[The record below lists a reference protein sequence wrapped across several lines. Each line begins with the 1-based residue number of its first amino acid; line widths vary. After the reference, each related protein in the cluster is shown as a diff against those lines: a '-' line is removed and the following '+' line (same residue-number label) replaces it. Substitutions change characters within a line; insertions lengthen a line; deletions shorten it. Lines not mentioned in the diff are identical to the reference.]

1 MVNWLRGRVRFDR
14 NELAGSFGD
23 IGTDL
28 PLIVGMILAVGLDG
42 ASTFIVF
49 GATQILMGLIY
60 GLPMPIQPLK
70 AMAVIVI
77 SQKIAPDVLYGGGL
91 AIGIIMLA
99 LALTGLLTRL
109 ADFIPRSV
117 VRGLQLGLGLNLA
130 TLALK
135 QYVPADGTGGL
146 VLAAAAFLVTVFLLG
161 NRKCPAALLVVLLGA
176 AYAAVFH
183 LDFSRL
189 QHSVGLAL
197 PALHVPTTGDVLQGF
212 WVLALPQLALSI
224 GNSVI
229 ATRQTIHDLFPE
241 RPVTVRRIGLTY
253 ALMNLVQPFISGIPT
268 CHGAGGLAGH
278 YAFGGRT
285 GGSVIIYGSV
295 FVVVGLCFS
304 QGLGEAI
311 KVFPLPILG
320 IILLF
325 EGLGLMGFVREVAAS
340 KSDLAVCLLVA
351 LAAIGLPQGY
361 LIGLVG
367 GTLVAYLIRRGF
379 VLRG

>member
-1 MVNWLRGRVRFDR
+1 MVNWLRERVRFDR

-135 QYVPADGTGGL
+135 NYVPADGTGGM
-146 VLAAAAFLVTVFLLG
+146 VLAAAAFLVTILLLG
-161 NRKCPAALLVVLLGA
+161 NRKCPAALLLVLLGA
-176 AYAAVFH
+176 VYAAVFH
-183 LDFSRL
+183 LDFARL
-189 QHSVGLAL
+189 GQGVGLAL
-197 PALHVPTTGDVLQGF
+197 PAPHVPTAEDVLQGF

-229 ATRQTIHDLFPE
+229 ATRQTIHDLFPG
-241 RPVTVRRIGLTY
+241 RTVTVRRIGLTY
-253 ALMNLVQPFISGIPT
+253 ALMNMVQPFLSGIPT
-268 CHGAGGLAGH
+268 CHGAGGLAGY

-285 GGSVIIYGSV
+285 GGSVIIYGSLY
-295 FVVVGLCFS
+295 VVVGLCFS
-304 QGLGEAI
+304 QGLSEAI

-320 IILLF
+320 VILLF
-325 EGLGLMGFVREVAAS
+325 EGLALMGFVREVAAS
-340 KSDLAVCLLVA
+340 KSDLTVCLLVA

-367 GTLVAYLIRRGF
+367 GTLVAWLIRRGL

>member
-1 MVNWLRGRVRFDR
+1 MLTWLRGRIRFDR

-28 PLIVGMILAVGLDG
+28 PLLVGMVLAVGLDG

-49 GATQILMGLIY
+49 GAMQILMGLVY
-60 GLPMPIQPLK
+60 GLPMPVQPLK

-77 SQKIAPDVLYGGGL
+77 SQKIAPNVLYGGGL
-91 AIGIIMLA
+91 AIGLLMLA
-99 LALTGLLTRL
+99 LTVTGLLTRL

-135 QYVPADGTGGL
+135 SYVPADGAGGL
-146 VLAAAAFLVTVFLLG
+146 VLAAVAFCVTIALLG
-161 NRKCPAALLVVLLGA
+161 NRKYPAALVIVLLGA
-176 AYAAVFH
+176 VYTAVFH
-183 LDFSRL
+183 LNWTGL
-189 QHSVGLAL
+189 GQSVGLAW
-197 PALHVPTTGDVLQGF
+197 PQPHMPTTADVLEGL

-229 ATRQTIHDLFPE
+229 ATRQTIHDLYPE
-241 RPVTVRRIGLTY
+241 HPVTIRRIGLTY
-253 ALMNLVQPFISGIPT
+253 ALMNLVQPFVSGVPT
-268 CHGAGGLAGH
+268 CHGAGGLVGH

-285 GGSVIIYGSV
+285 GGSVVIYGSAYLL
-295 FVVVGLCFS
+295 VGLLFS

-325 EGLGLMGFVREVAAS
+325 EGLGLMAFVREVAPS
-340 KSDLAVCLLVA
+340 KQDLTVCLLVA
-351 LAAIGLPQGY
+351 LAAVGLPQGY
-361 LIGLVG
+361 LIGLVA
-367 GTLVAYLIRRGF
+367 GTLLAILIRRGL

>member
-49 GATQILMGLIY
+49 GATQILMGVIY

-77 SQKIAPDVLYGGGL
+77 SQKIAPAVLYGGGL
-91 AIGIIMLA
+91 AIGFIMLV
-99 LALTGLLTRL
+99 LALTGLLARL

-135 QYVPADGTGGL
+135 NYVPADGTGGL

-161 NRKCPAALLVVLLGA
+161 NRKCPAALLMVLLGA

-183 LDFSRL
+183 LDFARL
-189 QHSVGLAL
+189 GQGVGLAL
-197 PALHVPTTGDVLQGF
+197 PVPHVPTTEDVLQGF
-212 WVLALPQLALSI
+212 WVLVLPQLALSI

-229 ATRQTIHDLFPE
+229 ATRQTIQDLFPE
-241 RPVTVRRIGLTY
+241 RTVTVRRIGLTY
-253 ALMNLVQPFISGIPT
+253 ALMNLVQPFVSGIPT
-268 CHGAGGLAGH
+268 CHGAGGLVGH

-311 KVFPLPILG
+311 KVFPLPVLG

-361 LIGLVG
+361 LVGLVG
-367 GTLVAYLIRRGF
+367 GTLVAYLIRRGL

>member
-1 MVNWLRGRVRFDR
+1 MVNWLRRRVRFDR

-91 AIGIIMLA
+91 AIGLIMLA

-295 FVVVGLCFS
+295 YVVVGLCFS
-304 QGLGEAI
+304 QGLSEAI

-340 KSDLAVCLLVA
+340 KSDLTVCLLVA

-367 GTLVAYLIRRGF
+367 GTLVAWLIRRGL

>member
-1 MVNWLRGRVRFDR
+1 MVNWLRRRVRFDR

-91 AIGIIMLA
+91 AIGLIMLA

-146 VLAAAAFLVTVFLLG
+146 VLAAAALLVTVFLLG

-295 FVVVGLCFS
+295 YVVVGLCFS
-304 QGLGEAI
+304 QGLSEAI

-340 KSDLAVCLLVA
+340 KSDLTVCLLVA

-367 GTLVAYLIRRGF
+367 GTFVAWLIRRGL

>member
-77 SQKIAPDVLYGGGL
+77 SQKIAPAVLYGGGL
-91 AIGIIMLA
+91 AIGFIMLV

-135 QYVPADGTGGL
+135 NYVPADGTGGL

-161 NRKCPAALLVVLLGA
+161 NRKCPAALLMVLLGA

-183 LDFSRL
+183 LDFARL
-189 QHSVGLAL
+189 GQGVGLAL
-197 PALHVPTTGDVLQGF
+197 PVPRVPTTEDVLQGF
-212 WVLALPQLALSI
+212 WVLVLPQLALSI

-229 ATRQTIHDLFPE
+229 ATRQTIQDLFPE
-241 RPVTVRRIGLTY
+241 RTVTVRRIGLTY
-253 ALMNLVQPFISGIPT
+253 ALMNLVQPFVSGIPT
-268 CHGAGGLAGH
+268 CHGAGGLVGH

-295 FVVVGLCFS
+295 YVVVGLCFS

-311 KVFPLPILG
+311 KVFPLPVLG

-325 EGLGLMGFVREVAAS
+325 EGLGLRGFVREVVAS

-361 LIGLVG
+361 LVGLVG
-367 GTLVAYLIRRGF
+367 GTLVAYLIRRGL

>member
-91 AIGIIMLA
+91 AIGLIMLA

-146 VLAAAAFLVTVFLLG
+146 VLAAAALLVTVFLLG

-189 QHSVGLAL
+189 QHSAGLAL

-295 FVVVGLCFS
+295 YVVVGLCFS
-304 QGLGEAI
+304 QGLSEAI

-340 KSDLAVCLLVA
+340 KSDLTVCLLVA

-367 GTLVAYLIRRGF
+367 GTLVAWLIRRGL

>member
-91 AIGIIMLA
+91 AIGLIMLA

-146 VLAAAAFLVTVFLLG
+146 VLAAAALLVTVFLLG

-183 LDFSRL
+183 LDFRGFSIAWAWRCLRFTCPPPETSSRG
-189 QHSVGLAL
+189 SGSWRCRNW
-197 PALHVPTTGDVLQGF
+197 PCR
-212 WVLALPQLALSI
+212 S
-224 GNSVI
+224 
-229 ATRQTIHDLFPE
+229 ATRSSPRARRSMTCFPS
-241 RPVTVRRIGLTY
+241 VRS
-253 ALMNLVQPFISGIPT
+253 PF
-268 CHGAGGLAGH
+268 
-278 YAFGGRT
+278 
-285 GGSVIIYGSV
+285 
-295 FVVVGLCFS
+295 
-304 QGLGEAI
+304 
-311 KVFPLPILG
+311 
-320 IILLF
+320 
-325 EGLGLMGFVREVAAS
+325 AAS
-340 KSDLAVCLLVA
+340 A
-351 LAAIGLPQGY
+351 
-361 LIGLVG
+361 
-367 GTLVAYLIRRGF
+367 
-379 VLRG
+379 